1 MIIISSHAEGFFW
14 MAGSTP
20 HWEPGVLDS
29 ERGFLWCLLPEIW
42 LAALPSTNYCGGSF
56 TNIMP
61 WAAQWE
67 DFQPFIAMRSVILQ
81 PISCQRCVM
90 TYVWSHPFN
99 PYPATFSVIFHCLKK
114 WRCSLEYH
122 GMRGFWSLQQQSAF
136 FKVHVWVFNP
146 NAPTHRD
153 PLSIF
158 MLEMSWTRKA
168 KCLWTACSWHWTWLF
183 DPTHFQHLWRDGK
196 LCEQI
201 WLYLTLSVYHQ
212 LPVLS
217 L

>member
-1 MIIISSHAEGFFW
+1 MPSSW
-14 MAGSTP
+14 
-20 HWEPGVLDS
+20 D
-29 ERGFLWCLLPEIW
+29 IW
-42 LAALPSTNYCGGSF
+42 LAALPSTNYCGSSF

-81 PISCQRCVM
+81 PISYQRCVM
-90 TYVWSHPFN
+90 TYVWSHPLN

-146 NAPTHRD
+146 NAPTYRD

-158 MLEMSWTRKA
+158 MLGMSSTREA
-168 KCLWTACSWHWTWLF
+168 KCLWTACSWHWTRAHTFSTPLEGWEAMWTNLVI
-183 DPTHFQHLWRDGK
+183 PYS
-196 LCEQI
+196 LCLPSATSTITVMYILYMKNTTTSCMHYGRQTKI
-201 WLYLTLSVYHQ
+201 WMSDKDCLGL
-212 LPVLS
+212 
-217 L
+217 